1 MYFHGDI
8 DKKQMAKNLVIY
20 GVLNSFLYTSFT
32 SLAIL
37 SGLVSGDWDDLK
49 DDIIMSLLQTS
60 NILALPIISQAYNS
74 FVSKVVTGDFA
85 PDKEIPLLDD
95 MVKIMRTATK
105 DELEFKDWLTIIDE
119 VASLVLGVPIKTLYN
134 GFVGSTKD
142 LLDGEYGK
150 FAVKLY
156 GATESRAN
164 KIFD

>member
-1 MYFHGDI
+1 M
-8 DKKQMAKNLVIY
+8 
-20 GVLNSFLYTSFT
+20 
-32 SLAIL
+32 
-37 SGLVSGDWDDLK
+37 
-49 DDIIMSLLQTS
+49 
-60 NILALPIISQAYNS
+60 
-74 FVSKVVTGDFA
+74 VTGDFL

-105 DELEFKDWLTIIDE
+105 DELEFKDWLTIVDE
-119 VASLVLGVPIKTLYN
+119 VASLVLGVPVKTLYN
-134 GFVGSTKD
+134 TFVGSTKD